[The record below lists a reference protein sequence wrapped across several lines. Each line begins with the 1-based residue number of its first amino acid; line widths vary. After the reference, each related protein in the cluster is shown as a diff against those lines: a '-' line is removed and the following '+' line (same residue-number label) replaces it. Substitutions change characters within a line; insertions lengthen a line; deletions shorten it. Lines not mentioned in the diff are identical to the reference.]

1 MNCVQQL
8 SVKRVL
14 LRLQVES
21 EINYNA
27 QCIQKYIL
35 GCHIA

>member
-1 MNCVQQL
+1 
-8 SVKRVL
+8 VKRL
-14 LRLQVES
+14 LSRLQVES

-27 QCIQKYIL
+27 QCIQKKYIL